1 MLVAAGATV
10 DSDYKAR
17 MYPEDDDD
25 YDGYAGQGVLDALFK
40 YRQPLMEKMV
50 RALLSAGVSIA
61 YEDSTNDEGG
71 TSLEHA
77 IWLEHRRVWPLLF
90 RSGSPHPRLWPEMPD
105 PYFARDYYGTTET
118 RRMHPYLRKIDA
130 AGSYANYERAHL
142 KRLTAIF
149 APKLTCLPEEIVAV
163 VLGFW
168 ADVGAH

>member
-1 MLVAAGATV
+1 
-10 DSDYKAR
+10 
-17 MYPEDDDD
+17 
-25 YDGYAGQGVLDALFK
+25 
-40 YRQPLMEKMV
+40 
-50 RALLSAGVSIA
+50 
-61 YEDSTNDEGG
+61 
-71 TSLEHA
+71 
-77 IWLEHRRVWPLLF
+77 
-90 RSGSPHPRLWPEMPD
+90 MPD